1 VFEKAF
7 YRGLYMVDIIASRAA
22 GFRLTWII
30 AALLVPIVFLGYY
43 MFTTLRHERNVVQ
56 LEAHGAALQQLII
69 PVYMDASSGAI
80 NKDNAKAL
88 LEQGAAHAKAIGVS
102 TALSNLA
109 DVLDT
114 ENPFAGAV
122 LPNVQELLRVSAQQS
137 GIILDSQSETYF
149 LASAASQTI
158 PNLVSDFKSLQNSIL
173 ISGSVGA
180 KGSENLAQQLLD
192 VGRLSSSG
200 DRVFSD
206 IKMASTIAEHGSAYA
221 EMGKI
226 SFTIRNRISNF
237 GIAIRKNL
245 IVSHADAFT
254 GFFKS
259 PKYVMPILAEYQAL
273 WSFTNSRFSKLID
286 ERLELIS
293 KKMMTLLTISLA
305 AVMLGVGLAVKMF
318 QSTLKKL
325 DDVESAKRI
334 ADTARVEAENMSE
347 KLGIVNDNMVAMNQE
362 LGRNM
367 QMLKDAQD
375 ALVKKGRMEQMG
387 QLTAT
392 IAHELRNPLGAVRTS
407 AFLIERKIKDKGLG
421 IEQQL
426 QRINNGIT
434 RCDGIIT
441 QLLDFSRTKQLAARA
456 GDLDQWLAKTVEE
469 EAKSLPAVVSIQ
481 CELGLN
487 GAQVPFDPDR
497 LQRAIINLVGNAS
510 EAMVGN
516 GEDPSRFAVP
526 NPEITITSQYVDGMI
541 EICIRDNGP
550 GISAENLE
558 KIREP
563 LFTTKSFGT
572 GLGIPAVEQIAHQH
586 GGSLDI
592 QSELGKGAAFI
603 IKLPLHTPEE
613 VAA

>member
-1 VFEKAF
+1 
-7 YRGLYMVDIIASRAA
+7 MVDIIASRAA
-22 GFRLTWII
+22 AFRLTWII
-30 AALLVPIVFLGYY
+30 VALLVPILFLGYF
-43 MFTTLRHERNVVQ
+43 MFATLRHERNVVQ
-56 LEAHGAALQQLII
+56 LEADGAAMQQLLI
-69 PVYMDASSGAI
+69 PVYMDAASGI
-80 NKDNAKAL
+80 VKIENTKAL
-88 LEQGAAHAKAIGVS
+88 LEQGALHAKAIGIS
-102 TALSNLA
+102 SALSNLA
-109 DVLDT
+109 DVLDSP
-114 ENPFAGAV
+114 NPSAGAV
-122 LPNVQELLRVSAQQS
+122 LANTKELLNLNAQSS
-137 GIILDSQSETYF
+137 GIILDDQPETYY
-149 LASAASQTI
+149 LAAATSSAI
-158 PNLVSDFKSLQNSIL
+158 PALVADFKELQNSIL
-173 ISGSVGA
+173 ISGSISA
-180 KGSENLAQQLLD
+180 KGSENLAQQLLN

-200 DRVFSD
+200 DQVFND
-206 IKMASTIAEHGSAYA
+206 IKQAAAATGNGAAYA

-226 SFTIRNRISNF
+226 TSTIRSRISNF
-237 GIAIRKNL
+237 GVAIRKNL
-245 IVSHADAFT
+245 IMSDTSAFM

-259 PKYVMPILAEYQAL
+259 QKYVAPILAEYKTI
-273 WSFTNSRFSKLID
+273 WSFGNTRFTKLID
-286 ERLELIS
+286 ERLSLNS
-293 KKMMTLLTISLA
+293 KKIMTLLAVSCA
-305 AVMLGVGLAVKMF
+305 AVLLGLGMAFKMF

-325 DDVESAKRI
+325 DDVESAKKL
-334 ADTARVEAENMSE
+334 ADMARVEAENLNE
-347 KLGIVNDNMVAMNQE
+347 KMAIVNDNMVAMNQE
-362 LGRNM
+362 LARNM

-426 QRINNGIT
+426 FRINNGIT

-456 GDLDQWLAKTVEE
+456 GDLDQWLIKTIEE

-487 GAQVPFDPDR
+487 GAMVPFDPDR
-497 LQRAIINLVGNAS
+497 LQRAIINLMGNAS

-516 GEDPSRFAVP
+516 GDDPSRFAVP
-526 NPEITITSQYVDGMI
+526 NPEIFISSQFVEDMI

-550 GISAENLE
+550 GISSENLG

-603 IKLPLHTPEE
+603 IRLPLNTPEE

>member
-1 VFEKAF
+1 
-7 YRGLYMVDIIASRAA
+7 MVDIIASRAA
-22 GFRLTWII
+22 AFRLTWII
-30 AALLVPIVFLGYY
+30 VALLVPILFLGYF
-43 MFTTLRHERNVVQ
+43 MFATLRHERNVVQ
-56 LEAHGAALQQLII
+56 LEAHGAAMQQLLI
-69 PVYMDASSGAI
+69 PVYMDAASGVVKI
-80 NKDNAKAL
+80 ENTKAL
-88 LEQGAAHAKAIGVS
+88 LEQGAAHAKAIGIS
-102 TALSNLA
+102 SALSNLA
-109 DVLDT
+109 DVLDSP
-114 ENPFAGAV
+114 NPFAGAV
-122 LPNVQELLRVSAQQS
+122 LANTKELLSLNAQRS
-137 GIILDSQSETYF
+137 GIILDDQPETYY
-149 LASAASQTI
+149 LAAATSYAI
-158 PNLVSDFKSLQNSIL
+158 PVLVSDFKELQNSI
-173 ISGSVGA
+173 IIGGSNSA
-180 KGSENLAQQLLD
+180 SGSENLAQQLLN

-200 DRVFSD
+200 DQVFND
-206 IKMASTIAEHGSAYA
+206 VKQAAASTGNGAAYA

-226 SFTIRNRISNF
+226 TATIRSRISNF
-237 GIAIRKNL
+237 GVAIRKNL
-245 IVSHADAFT
+245 MMSDEAAFV

-259 PKYVMPILAEYQAL
+259 QKYVAPILAEYKTI
-273 WSFTNSRFSKLID
+273 WSFGNTRFTKLID
-286 ERLELIS
+286 ERLSLNS
-293 KKMMTLLTISLA
+293 KKIMTLLAVSCA
-305 AVMLGVGLAVKMF
+305 AILLGLGLAFKMF

-325 DDVESAKRI
+325 DEVESAKKL
-334 ADTARVEAENMSE
+334 ADVARVEAENLNE
-347 KLGIVNDNMVAMNQE
+347 KMTIVNDNMVAVNHE
-362 LGRNM
+362 LARNM

-426 QRINNGIT
+426 FRINNGIT

-456 GDLDQWLAKTVEE
+456 GDLDQWLAKTIEE
-469 EAKSLPAVVSIQ
+469 EAKALPAVVSIQ

-487 GAQVPFDPDR
+487 GALVPFDPDR
-497 LQRAIINLVGNAS
+497 LQRAIINLMGNAS

-516 GEDPSRFAVP
+516 GDDPSRFAVS
-526 NPEITITSQYVDGMI
+526 NPQIFISSQFVGGMF

-603 IKLPLHTPEE
+603 IKLPLNTPEE